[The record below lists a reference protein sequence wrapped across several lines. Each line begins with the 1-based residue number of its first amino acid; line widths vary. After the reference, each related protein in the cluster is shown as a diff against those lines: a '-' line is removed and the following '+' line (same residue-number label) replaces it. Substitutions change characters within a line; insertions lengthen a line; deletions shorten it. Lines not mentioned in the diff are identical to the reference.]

1 MVRAGIAFGC
11 LVIVAGCGGAEA
23 QVPNPDEQVAQAL
36 VAAPVDKA
44 ADATVMGYAND
55 GSVVQIRAG
64 VNDLVCLADNPADE
78 RFSASCYHESLEPYF
93 ARGRSLNAEGSP
105 REDRYRIRFDEMTA
119 GTLASPVM
127 SATQYI
133 FDGTWDSETQTA
145 SGQVRW
151 VIYVPGA
158 TPEST
163 GLSEQPVDGGPW
175 IMFPGTPGAHIMIV
189 PPREG

>member
-1 MVRAGIAFGC
+1 MLTT
-11 LVIVAGCGGAEA
+11 LVVAAGCAGAQA
-23 QVPNPDEQVAQAL
+23 QVPNPEEQVAQAL
-36 VAAPVDKA
+36 VAAPSDKA
-44 ADATVMGYAND
+44 EAARVMGYADD
-55 GSVVQIRAG
+55 GSVVEIRAG
-64 VNDLVCLADNPADE
+64 TNDLTCLADNPADE

-105 REDRYRIRFDEMTA
+105 REDRYRIRFEEMSA
-119 GTLASPVM
+119 GTLPSPVM

-133 FDGTWDSETQTA
+133 FDGAWDSASQTA
-145 SGQVRW
+145 EGSVRW

-163 GLSEQPVDGGPW
+163 GLSTQPVDGGPW

-189 PPREG
+189 PPRETGEG